1 MSSRLIAGAV
11 ALAAAGLLLLVAPAA
26 QAKSCKVGNDRS
38 YGTTY
43 VLKIGVKGVSC
54 RSGKALI
61 RAFLDCRPG
70 SKGRCARV
78 SGYSCTERRFN
89 VIRTSYDSDVTCTKG
104 SRKVTHL
111 YTQFT

>member
-1 MSSRLIAGAV
+1 MSSRLAAGVV
-11 ALAAAGLLLLVAPAA
+11 ALAAACLLLAIPQAA
-26 QAKSCKVGNDRS
+26 QARSCKVGNDRS

-61 RAFLDCRPG
+61 RAFHDCRPG
-70 SKGRCARV
+70 KKGRCARV
-78 SGYSCTERRFN
+78 SGFACTERRFN
-89 VIRTSYDSDVTCTKG
+89 AIPTSYDSDVTCAKG
-104 SRKVTHL
+104 SKQVTHR

>member
-26 QAKSCKVGNDRS
+26 QAKPCKVGNDRS

-61 RAFLDCRPG
+61 RAFHDCRPG
-70 SKGRCARV
+70 KKGRCPRV

-89 VIRTSYDSDVTCTKG
+89 AIPTSYDSDVTCTKG
-104 SRKVTHL
+104 SRKVTHV

>member
-1 MSSRLIAGAV
+1 MSSRLAAGAV
-11 ALAAAGLLLLVAPAA
+11 ALAAASLLLLVAPAA

-61 RAFLDCRPG
+61 RAFHDCRPG
-70 SKGRCARV
+70 KKGRCPRV

-89 VIRTSYDSDVTCTKG
+89 AIPISYDSDVTCTKG
-104 SRKVTHL
+104 SRKVTHR